1 MKLYNRI
8 FALFMLGAVLF
19 LSACKKDDDTDDT
32 DDGDGTT
39 TETTVTDD
47 QNNIQATL
55 DGVIACIESA
65 KDGDFGSLIESATG
79 LSQGDTDDDK
89 IEWMESIFDSLP
101 NVIDVEQVEDD
112 GRFVLSSFE
121 GTYTYS
127 NTTKEWTKTAASGK
141 VELIF
146 PSASTLSTNDM
157 TLAVISYTD
166 EVHDIDGDDYGLPL
180 SATIAM
186 SQNGTSLMSLTVG
199 SMVYEEVDTYV
210 IPTSG
215 TFTLYANPMTITGT
229 LTKVSATNFTAS
241 LSISDAACTW
251 GVEGDVTLAHS
262 NYDQLEEEDVEELIV
277 SVDINDLSVTAD
289 IDVDGIAIITDPTV
303 NQVNALIDVDVL
315 YEDVKI
321 ADLEYN
327 EYDDN
332 GETIEE
338 VLIVYKDGTSEN
350 VEDAY
355 GTGFA
360 DDLEIALLDWLGNW

>member
-19 LSACKKDDDTDDT
+19 LSACKQDDDTDTT
-32 DDGDGTT
+32 DDTTT
-39 TETTVTDD
+39 TETTVIDD
-47 QNNIQATL
+47 KNNIQSTM
-55 DGVIACIESA
+55 DGMISCLESA
-65 KDGDFGSLIESATG
+65 KDGDLGALIESSTG
-79 LSQGDTDDDK
+79 LSQGDTDNDK
-89 IEWMESIFDSLP
+89 IAWIEGMAEGVAD
-101 NVIDVEQVEDD
+101 VIDFDQIETD
-112 GRFVLSSFE
+112 GQFILSSHE

-141 VELIF
+141 IELSF
-146 PSASTLSTNDM
+146 PSDSTLSSNDM
-157 TLAVISYTD
+157 TLAVTSYTD
-166 EVHDIDGDDYGLPL
+166 EVHDIDGDNYGLPL
-180 SATIAM
+180 SATIAL
-186 SQNGTSLMSLTVG
+186 SQNGTSLFSLTVG

-215 TFTLYANPMTITGT
+215 TFTVYMNPMTVTGT
-229 LTKVSATNFTAS
+229 LTKVSATNFTAALEIENGGCNWS
-241 LSISDAACTW
+241 VDAE
-251 GVEGDVTLAHS
+251 VDLDHS
-262 NYDQLEEEDVEELIV
+262 NYDQ
-277 SVDINDLSVTAD
+277 INDEDISNVIASLTINDMAVSAD

-303 NQVNALIDVDVL
+303 NQINSLVDVDLL
-315 YEDVKI
+315 YSGVKV

-360 DDLEIALLDWLGNW
+360 DDLEIALLDWFGNW